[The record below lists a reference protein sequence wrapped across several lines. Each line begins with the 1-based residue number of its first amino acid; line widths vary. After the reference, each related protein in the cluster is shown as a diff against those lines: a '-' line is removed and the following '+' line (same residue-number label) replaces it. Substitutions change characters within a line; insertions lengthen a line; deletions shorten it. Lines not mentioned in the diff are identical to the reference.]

1 MLCLHY
7 YDQVTRPR
15 SLVYHADVIIAPRL
29 NVSSMLRCDGNLRAN
44 TKATMRFQQHDAF
57 NRRLRMKAESCGKVI
72 LDIEEHGTS
81 ITCSSCGQIN
91 RKLGSNKVF
100 KCPRCEFQA
109 DRDINSSKNHLLKAF
124 VGKKNY

>member
-1 MLCLHY
+1 M
-7 YDQVTRPR
+7 V
-15 SLVYHADVIIAPRL
+15 V
-29 NVSSMLRCDGNLRAN
+29 
-44 TKATMRFQQHDAF
+44 MREKCQLDILSFLFLFTDFLLLPLLSQNPLPQHGAF

-91 RKLGSNKVF
+91 RKLGSTKVF

-109 DRDINSSKNHLLKAF
+109 DRDINSSKNHLLKTL